1 MAELIAAEDA
11 GDDALDFDVF
21 GDDRLV
27 GRVGGLQA
35 NALRCSIEALQRGF
49 AVFEQGDD
57 RFAVAR

>member
-1 MAELIAAEDA
+1 
-11 GDDALDFDVF
+11 LDFDVF

-35 NALRCSIEALQRGF
+35 NARRCSIEALQRGF